1 MINWWA
7 YYALFIDIILKYKCD
22 IVEERVDPKSSNI
35 FSLR

>member
-1 MINWWA
+1 MS
-7 YYALFIDIILKYKCD
+7 YYALFIDIILEYKCD